1 MKKRVNTAIKTG
13 LLFCAIAGLSTMAL
27 AQQGRTRDPLAFLK
41 RAITE
46 ANAPAL
52 TADEET
58 QLTTLIT
65 NFRQAQPHGPNQQL
79 LDARKAYNNAVLAGD
94 LDTAQTQ
101 AGIISG
107 LMAAQSRSGL
117 TARAKFDTDALAAL
131 KNGGQLDALA
141 QKFGNQRVL
150 MLIGSLAGHPFGGE
164 RFGGGRPGFSPGGGF
179 GPGLGFAGRESHKQ

>member
-1 MKKRVNTAIKTG
+1 MKKHVNTAIKIV
-13 LLFCAIAGLSTMAL
+13 LLFCAIAGLSAMAL

-65 NFRQAQPHGPNQQL
+65 NFRQAQPRGPNQELQ
-79 LDARKAYNNAVLAGD
+79 DARKAYNNAVLAGD

-107 LMAAQSRSGL
+107 LMAAQSRSSL
-117 TARAKFDTDALAAL
+117 TARAKFDTDALATL
-131 KNGGQLDALA
+131 KNGGQLDALT
-141 QKFGNQRVL
+141 QKLGNQRVL
-150 MLIGSLAGHPFGGE
+150 MLIGSLAGHPFGGGRVE
-164 RFGGGRPGFSPGGGF
+164 GGGFPPGGGF
-179 GPGLGFAGRESHKQ
+179 GPGFEFAGRESHRQ